1 MFRWDLMHNNI
12 FRVES
17 FNMIWS
23 FGRLT
28 NKITT
33 EIVFDVFDPVCVLFD
48 QDPFRW
54 QSNNFIDEQQKIT
67 ALRRGKHQEKTEN
80 DGIKFTK
87 TADECKKYING
98 KRFIVSHTGV
108 CDTHILLYAVWVNI
122 TIAGSCYNTCAA
134 IKAYIILVKWL
145 I

>member
-23 FGRLT
+23 FGRFT

-48 QDPFRW
+48 QDSFRW
-54 QSNNFIDEQQKIT
+54 QSNNFIDEQ
-67 ALRRGKHQEKTEN
+67 
-80 DGIKFTK
+80 
-87 TADECKKYING
+87 
-98 KRFIVSHTGV
+98 
-108 CDTHILLYAVWVNI
+108 
-122 TIAGSCYNTCAA
+122 
-134 IKAYIILVKWL
+134 
-145 I
+145 